1 MEGTPMSLSE
11 NLDLLSWTAPQ
22 VAAVATKPTIEQRFA
37 LWSVENAHVLAEL
50 LRLARA
56 QLAQGATFIS
66 TKALWEACRVS
77 LSAGKEG
84 GYKLNNTF
92 TASAARWLIEQ
103 EPRLVGVIETRQR
116 RSK

>member
-1 MEGTPMSLSE
+1 MTYAE
-11 NLDLLSWTAPQ
+11 NLDLFAWTASQP
-22 VAAVATKPTIEQRFA
+22 AAVSASKPTIAERFA
-37 LWSVENAHVLAEL
+37 SWSIVNRHVLDEL
-50 LRLARA
+50 LRLARV

-66 TKALWEACRVS
+66 TKALWEAARVS

-103 EPRLVGVIETRQR
+103 EPGLVDVIELR
-116 RSK
+116 RTK

>member
-1 MEGTPMSLSE
+1 MT
-11 NLDLLSWTAPQ
+11 LDLFTTAQLEPGP
-22 VAAVATKPTIEQRFA
+22 AAPPRPLTIAERFA
-37 LWSVENAHVLAEL
+37 SWSLVNAHVLAEL

-66 TKALWEACRVS
+66 TKALWESCRVS

-92 TASAARWLIEQ
+92 TAEASRWLLEQ

-116 RSK
+116 RKP